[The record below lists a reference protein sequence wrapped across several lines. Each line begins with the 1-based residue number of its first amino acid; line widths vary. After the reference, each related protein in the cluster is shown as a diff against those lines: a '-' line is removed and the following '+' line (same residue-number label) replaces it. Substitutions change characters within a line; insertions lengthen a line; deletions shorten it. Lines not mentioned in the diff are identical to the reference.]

1 MPRKIRGNGNG
12 KSKNKIVPINEDY
25 DDNNNYSIEK
35 NYNENNNIREINN
48 TMPFN
53 EFSLPPPPLSRQ
65 PPLPPSPQML
75 HTRSTSRKKQTL
87 GTLNNMDHDTLMH
100 ILGKQTEYPEFARLN
115 TVIKRGLELEDM
127 ANMRNLYAMDFQ
139 RMSIPKMRKWCDE
152 LYMNLDRNGRDKRL
166 TLLMKLGENTP
177 EEFPKHLIDD
187 SDTPSRLFYVL
198 FTRGGEENKPSNI
211 YKEFV
216 NLEYHPRGSYE
227 LLLLEMLANGGITED
242 DENLQEVLRQ
252 PNRLNYS
259 EYIQENERLYYTG
272 MLKALLH
279 PLGGGRKK
287 RRTQRRRKTHRK

>member
-12 KSKNKIVPINEDY
+12 KSKNKIVPTNEDY
-25 DDNNNYSIEK
+25 DDNNNIREI
-35 NYNENNNIREINN
+35 NNNIREINHNIREINN
-48 TMPFN
+48 TIPFD
-53 EFSLPPPPLSRQ
+53 EFPLPPPPLSRQ
-65 PPLPPSPQML
+65 PLLPPSPSML
-75 HTRSTSRKKQTL
+75 DARSMSRKKQTL
-87 GTLNNMDHDTLMH
+87 GTLNNNDHDTLMH

-166 TLLMKLGENTP
+166 FVLMRLGELIP
-177 EEFPKHLIDD
+177 EEFPRRLIDD
-187 SDTPSRLFYVL
+187 SSPGSRWFYVI

-211 YKEFV
+211 YKQFREI
-216 NLEYHPRGSYE
+216 ES
-227 LLLLEMLANGGITED
+227 GIYI
-242 DENLQEVLRQ
+242 
-252 PNRLNYS
+252 NYS

-287 RRTQRRRKTHRK
+287 RRTQRRRKHTPKVDN